1 MMKSL
6 FSISRFICAHKFMNL
21 CILMP
26 NLCIL
31 IAQIFN
37 AKIWKIPEL
46 EEVHK
51 IAAHEL
57 NIGAV
62 VWHPGALVSIG
73 EDECCLATCAANGEV

>member
-1 MMKSL
+1 MT
-6 FSISRFICAHKFMNL
+6 FECYMNDFKEHL
-21 CILMP
+21 ATGSFTG
-26 NLCIL
+26 NV
-31 IAQIFN
+31 
-37 AKIWKIPEL
+37 KIWKIPEL

-73 EDECCLATCAANGEV
+73 EDECCLATCAANGEVCTRKCSKFGQLII